1 MAYFYFKNN
10 YLQKACNTES
20 DKNKLAPQKE
30 ANGWIEKD
38 VSEDQFHAAEL
49 CTTFFTLNENSDVV
63 EEANTNITTDSDAM
77 ERERQQMVT
86 AIDGYLE
93 NTEDSDWQAYKESLL
108 DFVIPADLTYPY
120 QGNLVKLLRENGIS
134 DAPSLLRLP

>member
-38 VSEDQFHAAEL
+38 VSEDMSLEPL
-49 CTTFFTLNENSDVV
+49 
-63 EEANTNITTDSDAM
+63 TDYSN
-77 ERERQQMVT
+77 
-86 AIDGYLE
+86 GYS
-93 NTEDSDWQAYKESLL
+93 N
-108 DFVIPADLTYPY
+108 
-120 QGNLVKLLRENGIS
+120 
-134 DAPSLLRLP
+134 